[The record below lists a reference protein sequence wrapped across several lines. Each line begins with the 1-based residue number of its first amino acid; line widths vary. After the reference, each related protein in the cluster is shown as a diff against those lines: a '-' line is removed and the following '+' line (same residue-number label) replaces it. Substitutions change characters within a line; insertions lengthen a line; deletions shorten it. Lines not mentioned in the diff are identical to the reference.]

1 MHPAPSVIIFT
12 TLSGL
17 GFGLLTFLGLGQPAV
32 SGTIAF
38 AFYAIAFGL
47 ACGGLL
53 ASTFHL
59 GRPERAWR
67 AFSQWKTS
75 WLSREGVCAVGAL
88 NVMGLYAFGAVFM
101 DSHWTLL
108 GWIGAALSL
117 ATVFTTSMIY
127 TQLKTI
133 PRWNMELT
141 PAMFLSFSLAGGA
154 LLAGAEAV
162 APWLL
167 AIAGVVQ
174 LAYWAKGDRAL
185 EASGTD
191 IGTATGL
198 GDRSAV
204 RAFEPP
210 HTGSNYLLRE
220 FVHVVGRKH
229 AQKLRM
235 IAFVLGFALPLLLI
249 LTPVQ
254 GVVIKHLFAALAVL
268 SHIAGTAA
276 SRWLFFAQ
284 AEHGVGLYY
293 GKR

>member
-17 GFGLLTFLGLGQPAV
+17 GFGLLFFLGLGQPAV
-32 SGTIAF
+32 TGTVAF
-38 AFYAIAFGL
+38 VFYAIAFGL

-59 GRPERAWR
+59 GHPERAWR
-67 AFSQWKTS
+67 ALTQWKSS

-88 NVMGLYAFGAVFM
+88 IVMGLYALGAVFM
-101 DSHWTLL
+101 DSQWTLL

-141 PAMFLSFSLAGGA
+141 PVMFLSFSLAGGA
-154 LLAGAEAV
+154 LLAGAESL

-167 AIAGVVQ
+167 VIAGAVQ
-174 LAYWAKGDRAL
+174 LAYWAKGDKAL
-185 EASGTD
+185 ENSGTN

-198 GDRSAV
+198 GDRGAV

-249 LTPVQ
+249 LTPVE
-254 GVVIKHLFAALAVL
+254 GVAIKHVFAALAVL
-268 SHIAGTAA
+268 SHLAGAA
-276 SRWLFFAQ
+276 TSRWLFFAQ
-284 AEHGVGLYY
+284 AEHVVGLYY